1 MKTKLFFGAWI
12 TATFLLVYAG
22 VRAAQVN
29 ISDQPPQSITVRNV
43 SVKDGEVSG
52 EVVNSSS
59 RVIRDVVLQIRS
71 TWLWKNEMKP
81 GEDTRSDAAFYT
93 VEGVIAAGGSTPFTY
108 RSSSM
113 KAGGDG
119 RFEVTVGVA
128 GFTELIPAK

>member
-1 MKTKLFFGAWI
+1 MKTKIFIGAWI
-12 TATFLLVYAG
+12 TATLLLAYAG

-29 ISDQPPQSITVRNV
+29 VSDQPPQSITVRNV

-59 RVIRDVVLQIRS
+59 RVIRDVTLQIRS

-81 GEDTRSDAAFYT
+81 GEDTRSDASFYT
-93 VEGVIAAGGSTPFTY
+93 VEGVIAAGGSAPFTY

-113 KAGGDG
+113 NTAGGNG
-119 RFEVTVGVA
+119 RFEVTVG
-128 GFTELIPAK
+128 I